1 MIYFNHGISQRKG
14 VFTMTIEERTA
25 IIDSILD
32 MLDELAELRG
42 IEEVKLTPSYAEP
55 VSLSIS
61 DT

>member
-1 MIYFNHGISQRKG
+1 
-14 VFTMTIEERTA
+14 MTIEERTA

>member
-1 MIYFNHGISQRKG
+1 
-14 VFTMTIEERTA
+14 MTIEERTV